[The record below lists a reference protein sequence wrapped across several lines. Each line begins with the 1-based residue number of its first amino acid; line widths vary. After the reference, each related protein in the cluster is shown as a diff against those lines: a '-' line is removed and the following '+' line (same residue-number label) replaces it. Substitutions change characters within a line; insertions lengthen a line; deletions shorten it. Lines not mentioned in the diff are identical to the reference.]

1 MSRGGNYL
9 FDALHYTLSTLPS
22 LPVPVPPSNT
32 ALRET
37 VMRRVIEKH
46 ERWNVCS
53 KEDIRLLRRLIVPG
67 TPVFQGVLIVVSEL
81 FKLTVH
87 VFFGLPTPLTY
98 RGKNVKVDASQI
110 ELQCLGGVHYNA
122 VVMTDEFLKNG
133 GTPDTEVR
141 KMRLP
146 DTVDEDEIDA
156 IEDFDGL
163 QDMTVMTLKTDSVCS
178 HSTRDLSRY

>member
-98 RGKNVKVDASQI
+98 RGKNVKVDAPQI
-110 ELQCLGGVHYNA
+110 ALQCLGGVYYN
-122 VVMTDEFLKNG
+122 VVLMHDDYISRGRIQN
-133 GTPDTEVR
+133 TEVQ
-141 KMRLP
+141 KVSL
-146 DTVDEDEIDA
+146 
-156 IEDFDGL
+156 
-163 QDMTVMTLKTDSVCS
+163 
-178 HSTRDLSRY
+178 